1 MSSPIS
7 WRRRA
12 PRLYLHTKDG
22 VRDPVGGSGPRY
34 WIVARE
40 LCRFFQIPLMAEAT
54 VRQQLDA
61 LALQIERQ
69 SPFGETGHHFH
80 LGTNFISLWLWD
92 ESVARAAAEATGV
105 DLDGM
110 RVVPETALL
119 PRGGT
124 GARLVAT
131 VNGVEG
137 QSWSHG
143 DLAASRWWPTVPDER
158 SWVLFQRGAALP
170 PDQITAT
177 IPTPLRLGWLDRP
190 WTRMP
195 SHGAR
200 ALAETDMRLVAAV
213 AAVLIVMV
221 YGYLGAAWLR
231 LTLDTRSARAESAEV
246 LRRVAPIIEA
256 RSTALANEAA
266 IDKLQKLD
274 TMPGQLALMARIAKV
289 LPRNEAFFTDW
300 TFDRGQLQVTI
311 AARRS
316 LDAVYYVK
324 SLEGVR
330 GFTNVSAERSI
341 GENTLRL
348 HLTVE
353 PK

>member
-1 MSSPIS
+1 
-7 WRRRA
+7 
-12 PRLYLHTKDG
+12 
-22 VRDPVGGSGPRY
+22 
-34 WIVARE
+34 
-40 LCRFFQIPLMAEAT
+40 MAEAT

-246 LRRVAPIIEA
+246 LRQLR
-256 RSTALANEAA
+256 RSS
-266 IDKLQKLD
+266 
-274 TMPGQLALMARIAKV
+274 R
-289 LPRNEAFFTDW
+289 R
-300 TFDRGQLQVTI
+300 
-311 AARRS
+311 ARRHWPTRPPSTSCKSSIRCRGS
-316 LDAVYYVK
+316 LLSWRALRRCCRATRLSSPTGHLIAV
-324 SLEGVR
+324 SFR
-330 GFTNVSAERSI
+330 
-341 GENTLRL
+341 
-348 HLTVE
+348 
-353 PK
+353 